1 MITFDNEKD
10 MINFGE
16 RLSRL
21 MFGGFILTLDGD
33 LGAGKT
39 TFTKGIGRGLGIKKV
54 INSPTFTI
62 VKVYHG
68 DKTLYHFD
76 AYRLEGEND
85 ELGFEEMFEDDGVC
99 VVEWPE
105 FIEDILPPLKFKDFA
120 ISAQVSPRLLSLS
133 NLTTA
138 RYWSALLNRAVYS
151 SSNSVFNV
159 ASLPKN
165 NSSIFC
171 TRLNVGDRR
180 L

>member
-10 MINFGE
+10 MIDFGE
-16 RLSRL
+16 KLSRL

-105 FIEDILPPLKFKDFA
+105 FIEDILPKERLQIRIIKNEDNTRSFEMTAIGEKYEDLLKEIKYA
-120 ISAQVSPRLLSLS
+120 
-133 NLTTA
+133 
-138 RYWSALLNRAVYS
+138 
-151 SSNSVFNV
+151 
-159 ASLPKN
+159 
-165 NSSIFC
+165 
-171 TRLNVGDRR
+171 
-180 L
+180 

>member
-10 MINFGE
+10 MIDFGE
-16 RLSRL
+16 KLSQL

-105 FIEDILPPLKFKDFA
+105 FIEDILPEERLKIRIIKNEDNTRSFIITA
-120 ISAQVSPRLLSLS
+120 IGERYENLLKE
-133 NLTTA
+133 
-138 RYWSALLNRAVYS
+138 LNYA
-151 SSNSVFNV
+151 
-159 ASLPKN
+159 
-165 NSSIFC
+165 
-171 TRLNVGDRR
+171 
-180 L
+180 

>member
-10 MINFGE
+10 MIDFGE
-16 RLSRL
+16 KLSQL

-68 DKTLYHFD
+68 NKTLYHFD

-105 FIEDILPPLKFKDFA
+105 FIEDILPEERLKIRIIKNEDNTRSFD
-120 ISAQVSPRLLSLS
+120 I
-133 NLTTA
+133 TA
-138 RYWSALLNRAVYS
+138 VGEKYENILKELNYA
-151 SSNSVFNV
+151 
-159 ASLPKN
+159 
-165 NSSIFC
+165 
-171 TRLNVGDRR
+171 
-180 L
+180 

>member
-10 MINFGE
+10 MIDFGE
-16 RLSRL
+16 KLSRL

-105 FIEDILPPLKFKDFA
+105 FIEDILPEERLKIRIIKNEDNTRSFDM
-120 ISAQVSPRLLSLS
+120 
-133 NLTTA
+133 TA
-138 RYWSALLNRAVYS
+138 VGERYENILKELKYA
-151 SSNSVFNV
+151 
-159 ASLPKN
+159 
-165 NSSIFC
+165 
-171 TRLNVGDRR
+171 
-180 L
+180 

>member
-10 MINFGE
+10 MIDFGE
-16 RLSRL
+16 RLSQL

-105 FIEDILPPLKFKDFA
+105 FIEDILPEERLQIRIIKNEDNTRSFDITAVGEKYEDLLKELKYA
-120 ISAQVSPRLLSLS
+120 
-133 NLTTA
+133 
-138 RYWSALLNRAVYS
+138 
-151 SSNSVFNV
+151 
-159 ASLPKN
+159 
-165 NSSIFC
+165 
-171 TRLNVGDRR
+171 
-180 L
+180 

>member
-10 MINFGE
+10 MIDFGE
-16 RLSRL
+16 KLSHL

-105 FIEDILPPLKFKDFA
+105 FIEDILPEERLKIRIIKNEDNTRSFD
-120 ISAQVSPRLLSLS
+120 ISAVGEKYENILKE
-133 NLTTA
+133 
-138 RYWSALLNRAVYS
+138 LNYA
-151 SSNSVFNV
+151 
-159 ASLPKN
+159 
-165 NSSIFC
+165 
-171 TRLNVGDRR
+171 
-180 L
+180 